1 VRHIKPSA
9 PLSAD
14 ETLPNFTER
23 KHRRKGEKRKQGAR
37 TEVQAIKQ
45 PNKGGPRGGNG
56 ATKNQTLHQS
66 HEANPLKKV
75 EANPK
80 LKPLSVCFKN

>member
-1 VRHIKPSA
+1 MN
-9 PLSAD
+9 
-14 ETLPNFTER
+14 ETLPNFIER
-23 KHRRKGEKRKQGAR
+23 KHRRKGEKRNQRAR
-37 TEVQAIKQ
+37 IEVQAIKQ
-45 PNKGGPRGGNG
+45 PNKGGPQGGKG

-66 HEANPLKKV
+66 DEANQLKKG